1 MNYVEEAEK
10 YLLANGSI
18 SHREILKN
26 TDTNCSYSTLK
37 YLKKRH
43 NLEESWEENPKTKKR
58 YKRYYLGKI
67 A

>member
-10 YLLANGSI
+10 YLLTKGSI

-26 TDTNCSYSTLK
+26 TNANCSYSTLK

-43 NLEESWEENPKTKKR
+43 NLEEYWEENPETKKK
-58 YKRYYLGKI
+58 YKRYYLEKT